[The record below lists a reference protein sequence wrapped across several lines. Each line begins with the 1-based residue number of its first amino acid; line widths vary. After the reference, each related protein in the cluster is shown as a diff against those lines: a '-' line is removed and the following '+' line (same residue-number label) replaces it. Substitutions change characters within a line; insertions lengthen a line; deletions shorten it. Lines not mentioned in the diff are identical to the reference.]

1 MLTLK
6 YPYISV
12 TDGSRRSYGG
22 DQGKSE
28 NATMRS
34 CGCGVIAAADVL
46 LYLSRLYDCVRDAG
60 LDPTGAISSEEYEK
74 LTGLLRRRY
83 FPLIPHAGINGVM
96 LMTGMNLY
104 FMRNRLPLSAE
115 WRFFNRDIW
124 ERIAKMLVEALPV
137 IMAVGPNFPFFW
149 HNNRTVLYTKDS
161 AGNYHQSSSTKA
173 HYVTVTGLDESWAQ
187 ISSWGRLLYINRT
200 EFDEYTKKHSAGF
213 LCSILYIKH
222 K

>member
-83 FPLIPHAGINGVM
+83 FPLIPHAGINGSHA
-96 LMTGMNLY
+96 Y
-104 FMRNRLPLSAE
+104 D
-115 WRFFNRDIW
+115 RD
-124 ERIAKMLVEALPV
+124 ESVFYAKQAPV
-137 IMAVGPNFPFFW
+137 IRRMA
-149 HNNRTVLYTKDS
+149 
-161 AGNYHQSSSTKA
+161 
-173 HYVTVTGLDESWAQ
+173 
-187 ISSWGRLLYINRT
+187 
-200 EFDEYTKKHSAGF
+200 F
-213 LCSILYIKH
+213 L
-222 K
+222 